1 MSESDKQ
8 CNNFT
13 PDDFAWLQNELA
25 DTYWR
30 WMNWKKLFMPDG
42 SSDAREDDSCDLMN
56 NVAPALFVTIR
67 EVLAKDVIL
76 RLCHLADPDKTR
88 GRDETRENFS
98 LANAVA
104 TMRSRLDTQRQTAAD
119 AALADFMKLMPSM
132 KELRNRK
139 LAHRDLADL
148 HRQIHVPIKEIDMAV
163 DAAIRVVRHLD
174 LKDEVREFKYE
185 DMIAS
190 GDADSL
196 LCVLREGRRAI
207 RLKRGQ
213 VPRSGDVPRSSEA

>member
-1 MSESDKQ
+1 MSEPDKQ
-8 CNNFT
+8 CITFT

-25 DTYWR
+25 DTHWR
-30 WMNWKKLFMPDG
+30 WTNWKKLFVTNDL
-42 SSDAREDDSCDLMN
+42 SDVHEDDRCDLMN
-56 NVAPALFVTIR
+56 NVARTFFFTIR
-67 EVLAKDVIL
+67 EVLANDVIL

-104 TMRSRLDTQRQTAAD
+104 TVRSRLDTQRQTAAD

-163 DAAIRVVRHLD
+163 DAAIRVVRQLD

-185 DMIAS
+185 DMSAL

-196 LCVLREGRRAI
+196 LAVLREGRHAVQ
-207 RLKRGQ
+207 LKRGI
-213 VPRSGDVPRSSEA
+213 R

>member
-1 MSESDKQ
+1 MSEPDKQ
-8 CNNFT
+8 CITFT

-25 DTYWR
+25 DTHWR
-30 WMNWKKLFMPDG
+30 WTNWKKLFVANDL
-42 SSDAREDDSCDLMN
+42 SDVHEDDRCDLMN
-56 NVAPALFVTIR
+56 NVARTFFFTIR
-67 EVLAKDVIL
+67 EVLANDVIL

-163 DAAIRVVRHLD
+163 DAAIRVVRQLD
-174 LKDEVREFKYE
+174 LKDEDREFLYE

-196 LCVLREGRRAI
+196 LAVLREGRRAVQ
-207 RLKRGQ
+207 LKRGI
-213 VPRSGDVPRSSEA
+213 R